1 MHDRLE
7 RIESAVHRLTT
18 AVERVAA
25 QDPASLTVA
34 QTTSASPPPSG
45 HSLARGV
52 DETPTLQR
60 SSQTKPG
67 AFIADKHGEL
77 HFLGANSLP
86 SITSEAESVAQQRIR
101 LKLPTLSGRSR
112 TEASNV
118 LRRLSGLKVD
128 ASSVVPDYEWEGINV
143 NAGRWWFP
151 DRDVAIHISHGL
163 FFPRRRAGSLFPPSK
178 LTARQNTSTAPM
190 PSIPSSGE
198 SRTCR
203 DCMVRTIIPT
213 TRWTLHG

>member
-7 RIESAVHRLTT
+7 RIESAFYRLTT
-18 AVERVAA
+18 AVERVTA
-25 QDPASLTVA
+25 QDAASSTLP
-34 QTTSASPPPSG
+34 QTRSASPPPSG
-45 HSLARGV
+45 RCLARGI

-101 LKLPTLSGRSR
+101 RKLSTLSGRSR

-128 ASSVVPDYEWEGINV
+128 ASSVVPDYEWEGIDV
-143 NAGRWWFP
+143 GAGRWWFP
-151 DRDVAIHISHGL
+151 DRDVAVLISHGL
-163 FFPRRRAGSLFPPSK
+163 FLPTMACHRSVRPRG
-178 LTARQNTSTAPM
+178 N
-190 PSIPSSGE
+190 
-198 SRTCR
+198 SRHYRVLQPRECNLPHLPAT
-203 DCMVRTIIPT
+203 VV
-213 TRWTLHG
+213 HAEAA